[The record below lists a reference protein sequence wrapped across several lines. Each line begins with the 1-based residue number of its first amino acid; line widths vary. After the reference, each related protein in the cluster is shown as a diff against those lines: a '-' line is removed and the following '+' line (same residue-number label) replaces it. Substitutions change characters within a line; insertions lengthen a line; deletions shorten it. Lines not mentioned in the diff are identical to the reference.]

1 MALCYER
8 QLNFATTDHLCQCK
22 VKSSGKYIALHQVNW
37 HWEQLLDC
45 SLRFYALMANQSSTV
60 PLDLLLCD

>member
-1 MALCYER
+1 M
-8 QLNFATTDHLCQCK
+8 ATTDHLCQCK
-22 VKSSGKYIALHQVNW
+22 VKSSEKYIALHQVNW
-37 HWEQLLDC
+37 HWDQLLDC

>member
-1 MALCYER
+1 M
-8 QLNFATTDHLCQCK
+8 ATTDHLCQCK
-22 VKSSGKYIALHQVNW
+22 VKSSKKYIALLQVNC
-37 HWEQLLDC
+37 HWELLLDC

>member
-1 MALCYER
+1 M
-8 QLNFATTDHLCQCK
+8 ATTDHLCQCK
-22 VKSSGKYIALHQVNW
+22 VKSSEKYIALHQVNW

-45 SLRFYALMANQSSTV
+45 SLRFYALMANQSRTV